1 MRNSCSDFF
10 FLGIAFVYKRTMR
23 SRKNCLAYEIK
34 VVLSVYDKKSCH
46 FILTNIVVNDM
57 IIMTRKV
64 VKIIRGKH
72 KREEMVLCL
81 YLIS

>member
-10 FLGIAFVYKRTMR
+10 FLGIAFVYERTMR